1 MAIVQVLSKREGEIK
16 LGDFSSTLYREKLLI
31 DENRTAAGAG
41 VRVYVNIV
49 NNPSA
54 HGWIDKD
61 RVKNLNKEG

>member
-16 LGDFSSTLYREKLLI
+16 LGDFSSTLYR
-31 DENRTAAGAG
+31 D
-41 VRVYVNIV
+41 
-49 NNPSA
+49 PSA